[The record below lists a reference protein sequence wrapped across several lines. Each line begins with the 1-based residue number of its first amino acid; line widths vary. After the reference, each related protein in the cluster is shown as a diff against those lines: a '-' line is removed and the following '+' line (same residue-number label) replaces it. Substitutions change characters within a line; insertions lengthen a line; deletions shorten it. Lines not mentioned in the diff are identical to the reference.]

1 MATFDF
7 GDPPPGLNLSESR
20 TVGNSVV
27 AIILFVLSGVFVAL
41 RLFTRLK
48 LKQEQ
53 LGCDDYLIIAGLALN
68 AGNLA
73 CCIVGWW
80 LIPGQSLD
88 STNSM
93 ERWFLWPWPSHLVAG
108 ARTNATYNYR
118 ALTCLDILLRD

>member
-41 RLFTRLK
+41 RLFTRIK
-48 LKQEQ
+48 LKREQ
-53 LGCDDYLIIAGLALN
+53 LGCDDYLILAGLALN

-80 LIPGQSLD
+80 PTAGQSLD
-88 STNSM
+88 LTNAVK
-93 ERWFLWPWPSHLVAG
+93 RWLLWPGATHLG
-108 ARTNATYNYR
+108 SR
-118 ALTCLDILLRD
+118 A

>member
-80 LIPGQSLD
+80 PIAGQSLD
-88 STNSM
+88 LTNSM
-93 ERWFLWPWPSHLVAG
+93 ERWFLWPWPSHLG
-108 ARTNATYNYR
+108 SRARTDAPYHYR
-118 ALTCLDILLRD
+118 ELTSLGILL